1 MSFRK
6 RNPHQSTPPDA
17 IKGGNLPSLPDFKNE
32 LPRNSDLRVFTY
44 NELKVAT
51 RNFRP
56 DSTLGQ
62 GGFGIVYKG
71 WIDDSTGGAGV
82 KVVAVKVLN
91 QEGLQG
97 HREWMVFT
105 VLSLSKIS

>member
-1 MSFRK
+1 
-6 RNPHQSTPPDA
+6 
-17 IKGGNLPSLPDFKNE
+17 
-32 LPRNSDLRVFTY
+32 VFTY
-44 NELKVAT
+44 NELKAAT

-62 GGFGIVYKG
+62 GGFGVVYKG
-71 WIDDSTGGAGV
+71 WIDDNTGGTGV

-105 VLSLSKIS
+105 VMPPSRLLEMLAKYMRKFLVPWFYV